1 MTETEPWGLPEIN
14 SVPVR
19 KLRKSNFCRRK
30 RNLVLFYMSRAAE
43 MLEVLLLLQLEVDT
57 AASILH
63 GVKIVQIHNITKK
76 PAKIYVLSLYNF
88 DAM

>member
-1 MTETEPWGLPEIN
+1 MCDVHE
-14 SVPVR
+14 
-19 KLRKSNFCRRK
+19 
-30 RNLVLFYMSRAAE
+30 
-43 MLEVLLLLQLEVDT
+43 LEVDT

>member
-1 MTETEPWGLPEIN
+1 M
-14 SVPVR
+14 
-19 KLRKSNFCRRK
+19 
-30 RNLVLFYMSRAAE
+30 NLFTQTHLGHKDCV
-43 MLEVLLLLQLEVDT
+43 EVDT

-76 PAKIYVLSLYNF
+76 PAKIYVLSLYDF

>member
-1 MTETEPWGLPEIN
+1 MSNHCVLRPLRPE
-14 SVPVR
+14 
-19 KLRKSNFCRRK
+19 
-30 RNLVLFYMSRAAE
+30 
-43 MLEVLLLLQLEVDT
+43 LEVDT

-76 PAKIYVLSLYNF
+76 PAKIYVPSLYDF

>member
-1 MTETEPWGLPEIN
+1 MNKRQKIL
-14 SVPVR
+14 SVTKGR
-19 KLRKSNFCRRK
+19 YRCQYFTWR
-30 RNLVLFYMSRAAE
+30 
-43 MLEVLLLLQLEVDT
+43 
-57 AASILH
+57 

>member
-1 MTETEPWGLPEIN
+1 MGVQKWVSKIGVQNGCP
-14 SVPVR
+14 
-19 KLRKSNFCRRK
+19 
-30 RNLVLFYMSRAAE
+30 NLVSQKFKKKLHNLRYSNIT
-43 MLEVLLLLQLEVDT
+43 LTLEVDT

-76 PAKIYVLSLYNF
+76 PAKMYVLSLYNL

>member
-1 MTETEPWGLPEIN
+1 MGTYLCNWNN
-14 SVPVR
+14 SELCGP
-19 KLRKSNFCRRK
+19 FIFIQE
-30 RNLVLFYMSRAAE
+30 LFII
-43 MLEVLLLLQLEVDT
+43 LEVDT

-76 PAKIYVLSLYNF
+76 PAKIYVLSLYNL

>member
-1 MTETEPWGLPEIN
+1 
-14 SVPVR
+14 
-19 KLRKSNFCRRK
+19 
-30 RNLVLFYMSRAAE
+30 MSRAAE

>member
-1 MTETEPWGLPEIN
+1 MGVQIWCPK
-14 SVPVR
+14 SSKK
-19 KLRKSNFCRRK
+19 KLHNLRYSNIT
-30 RNLVLFYMSRAAE
+30 LT
-43 MLEVLLLLQLEVDT
+43 LEVDT

-76 PAKIYVLSLYNF
+76 PAKIYVLSLYNL